1 MLKYIF
7 YGKAGLDINRVMRC
21 FSKVNGSPRE
31 KGEIDLSNR
40 SCSGRPATVVNDKA
54 KHADAFITTD

>member
-31 KGEIDLSNR
+31 KGEIDLSN
-40 SCSGRPATVVNDKA
+40 S
-54 KHADAFITTD
+54 

>member
-7 YGKAGLDINRVMRC
+7 YGKAELDINGVMRC

-31 KGEIDLSNR
+31 KIKIDLSVR
-40 SCSGRPATVVNDKA
+40 SCSNRPATVVNDKV